1 MIYKYQKI
9 HLCRGIKDP
18 QNYPRANHVMESF
31 KDVKFKMSKN
41 VTLDY
46 SNMKYKLFI
55 QYVLEILFIW

>member
-1 MIYKYQKI
+1 M
-9 HLCRGIKDP
+9 
-18 QNYPRANHVMESF
+18 MESF

-41 VTLDY
+41 VTLEY